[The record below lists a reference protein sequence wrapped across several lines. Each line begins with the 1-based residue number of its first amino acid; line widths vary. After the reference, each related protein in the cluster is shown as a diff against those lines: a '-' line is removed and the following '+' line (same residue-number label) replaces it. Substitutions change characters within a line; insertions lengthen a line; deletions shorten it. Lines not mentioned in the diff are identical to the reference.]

1 MSNHS
6 HRLGLVSTLVLLA
19 LLHVKAASAADV
31 PDWLRTQ
38 ASAALPAYDEKTNA
52 VVLYD
57 ETVVTVLPD
66 GKIRS
71 LQRRALRILRPG
83 GEAWSVVRAHF
94 DDRSRILRLRAWCL
108 PVDGKP
114 FVVKE
119 KDAIETSLY
128 GVENGELI
136 SDLRTR
142 VLSIPAATPGSVIG
156 YELEQEEHP
165 YLPLPDQWDFQ
176 DIVPVHLAKYTLQL
190 PTGWSY
196 RASWLNHPA
205 AEPVTVGPGRW
216 QWSLSNL
223 PAIPIEHAM
232 PPWQKIAGRL
242 SLSLVK
248 PGEAVTQALTWSD
261 VGAWY
266 TDLTRGRTDATP
278 EMKQKAAELV
288 NAKSSQLEKI
298 HALARFVQNDV
309 RYVAIEL
316 GIGGYQPHS
325 AAEVFVHRYGD
336 CKDKVT
342 LLASLLHEIGIE
354 SYYVLIN
361 TVRGAVSENTAPN
374 LGFNHAILAIK
385 LPENMNDPSL
395 LAVAQRPNHGRILFF
410 DPTDSY
416 TTLGRIRGELQANYG
431 LLVAGSA
438 GELMALPQL
447 PSTASYVQRTAHLRL
462 SAEGDLSGDL
472 QDVRLGDPAARARE
486 GLRSSLETDR
496 IRPVERLLADSLSS
510 FQLTRASVL
519 NLAVME
525 LPFEW
530 RYTIEAPRYAK
541 RNGDLLLLRPWVLG
555 SRSSGLLE
563 TREARQHPIEFDG
576 PVQYRDSFE
585 IALPDG
591 YDVDDL
597 PDATSLDIGVATY
610 ESKTELVGRAIRY
623 SRVLEIKQLSVPAS
637 NAEQLK
643 KFYRSI
649 YGDERRVV
657 ALKQRAH

>member
-1 MSNHS
+1 
-6 HRLGLVSTLVLLA
+6 
-19 LLHVKAASAADV
+19 
-31 PDWLRTQ
+31 
-38 ASAALPAYDEKTNA
+38 
-52 VVLYD
+52 
-57 ETVVTVLPD
+57 
-66 GKIRS
+66 
-71 LQRRALRILRPG
+71 
-83 GEAWSVVRAHF
+83 
-94 DDRSRILRLRAWCL
+94 
-108 PVDGKP
+108 
-114 FVVKE
+114 
-119 KDAIETSLY
+119 
-128 GVENGELI
+128 
-136 SDLRTR
+136 
-142 VLSIPAATPGSVIG
+142 
-156 YELEQEEHP
+156 
-165 YLPLPDQWDFQ
+165 
-176 DIVPVHLAKYTLQL
+176 
-190 PTGWSY
+190 
-196 RASWLNHPA
+196 
-205 AEPVTVGPGRW
+205 
-216 QWSLSNL
+216 LSNL

-248 PGEAVTQALTWSD
+248 PGEAVKQALTWSD

-643 KFYRSI
+643 KFYRGI